1 MLRGKQRSYLKGQA
15 NKLNPIIHVGK
26 GGLDQALIDQM
37 DEALAAHELVKG
49 KVLKNSLEEVRD
61 VAEKLAT
68 SCEAEVVQVIGNVF
82 ILYRR
87 NKEKPIYILPQ

>member
-1 MLRGKQRSYLKGQA
+1 MLSGKQRSYLRGQA

-26 GGLDQALIDQM
+26 GGIDQALIDQM
-37 DEALAAHELVKG
+37 EEALTAHELVKG

-61 VAEKLAT
+61 AAEKLAE
-68 SCEAEVVQVIGNVF
+68 SCNAEIVQVIGNIF

-87 NKEKPIYILPQ
+87 NKEKPIYKLP

>member
-1 MLRGKQRSYLKGQA
+1 MLSGKQRSYLRAQA

-26 GGLDQALIDQM
+26 GGIDQALIDQM
-37 DEALAAHELVKG
+37 EEALTAHELVKG

-61 VAEKLAT
+61 VAVKLAE
-68 SCEAEVVQVIGNVF
+68 SCNAEIVQVIGNIF

-87 NKEKPIYILPQ
+87 NKEKPIYTIPQ